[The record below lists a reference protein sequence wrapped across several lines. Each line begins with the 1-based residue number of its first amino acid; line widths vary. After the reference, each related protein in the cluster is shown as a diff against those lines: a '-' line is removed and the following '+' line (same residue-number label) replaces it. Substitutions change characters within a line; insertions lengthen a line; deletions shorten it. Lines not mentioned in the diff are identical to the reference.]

1 MKQTYRRDYNTIGG
15 KMLAGLALMAVIPY
29 LLLFYLYMTGNIS
42 ISESIIVYIP
52 VILISTVVGYSL
64 IRRTADTV
72 FSLSRETRLAESG
85 ERSEPIQIEADQELN

>member
-42 ISESIIVYIP
+42 ISESIIVYSQ
-52 VILISTVVGYSL
+52 VLLI
-64 IRRTADTV
+64 
-72 FSLSRETRLAESG
+72 
-85 ERSEPIQIEADQELN
+85 